1 MPIIY
6 SNINLHSKIS
16 ITEKESL
23 KRLKTVINYHEIGFD
38 LSYKNLKKNS
48 GGYFFSV
55 TYNQS
60 KYSDVLKGIPSIK
73 LLSDSLQFEFIGIA
87 KHSFKPELIDLLI
100 ADKNPTVQFTDL
112 RIYIPK
118 YENFVSLTIQD
129 NDDANISISF
139 QKTKPK
145 I

>member
-16 ITEKESL
+16 IIEKESL
-23 KRLKTVINYHEIGFD
+23 KRLKTVIDYHEISFD
-38 LSYKNLKKNS
+38 LSYKSLNKNS
-48 GGYFFSV
+48 SGYFFSV
-55 TYNQS
+55 TFNQS
-60 KYSDVLKGIPSIK
+60 KYSDILNGIPSIK

-87 KHSFKPELIDLLI
+87 KHSFKQELIDLLI
-100 ADKNPTVQFTDL
+100 ADKKPMIQFTDL

-129 NDDANISISF
+129 NDDTKISISF